1 MDTPISISVSQ
12 YSLKLHNGDRLSRK
26 KLHINNHVALRDG
39 SAYAKTTI

>member
-26 KLHINNHVALRDG
+26 KLHINNHVALRNG
-39 SAYAKTTI
+39 GAYAKTTI